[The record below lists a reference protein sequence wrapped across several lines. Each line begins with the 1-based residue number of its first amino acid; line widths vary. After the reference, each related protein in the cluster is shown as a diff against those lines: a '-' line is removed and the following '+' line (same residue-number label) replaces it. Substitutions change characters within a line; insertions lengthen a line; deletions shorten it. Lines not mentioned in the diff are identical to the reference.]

1 MPEEKKEEEA
11 APDWLEGVLA
21 EAEVKRETNAGFVPP
36 PVSQVENDFLS
47 ISEEEKAKR
56 FKRGNMII
64 IGIIIFQII
73 MLGFVIW
80 WP

>member
-1 MPEEKKEEEA
+1 MAEEKKEEEA
-11 APDWLEGVLA
+11 TPDWLEGVLA
-21 EAEVKRETNAGFVPP
+21 EAEEKRETNAGFVPP
-36 PVSQVENDFLS
+36 PVSKQENLFMNVTA
-47 ISEEEKAKR
+47 EEREKK
-56 FKRGNMII
+56 FHRGNMII

>member
-64 IGIIIFQII
+64 ITLLYFK
-73 MLGFVIW
+73 LSCL
-80 WP
+80 